1 MDTPYGEIPDRLARD
16 MRPPEQHEY
25 LQLSYGRR
33 RLLKGAAVLGA
44 AAVAGPVLWRQ
55 PVAAAAVGHGPQ
67 WIAFGADPASEMYVS
82 WSQSPGPGG
91 GSIAGPRAPQVRWGT
106 GSSDGSRQ
114 DASASRVPVPAVTGE
129 PAEQTVYSRT
139 LLTGLRPGT
148 TYRYSV
154 SNDGVRWS
162 PDATF
167 TTGRHDGAGFRFTAF
182 GDEATSMARAYPMA
196 QLVAAQRPAFHLV
209 AGDLAYATSNGIRL
223 PSLSGFAPSRW
234 NDYLKIVGPAAAQ
247 SIPWQAAVGAH
258 ETEPLGDKG
267 YAGFVTRFPQAYDL
281 GSGSPVV
288 WSFRYGSTVLVQLD
302 GNDVS
307 AQETVNAGY
316 TRGRQTR
323 WLAQQLASFRAS
335 PGVDFIVVL
344 CNCCCYSSNQTH
356 GSDGG
361 LREAWVPLFDRYQV
375 DLVISGHVHAYER
388 TNPMRAGQPTR
399 QAPSG
404 DTVNPVTDGTTYICV
419 GGGGNHLYTT
429 WYGSTDAGDPGSAEP
444 PKVWQWSGGEAA
456 TGGHGRSLQVTD
468 SARGFSAFRR
478 AAYCCLSVDITA
490 ATPAARASMKI
501 RALRPAQ
508 TLNAVTSIES
518 PLPMDTVT
526 LIRRPAPSSPP
537 RPPAPSSLP
546 WVLAAAGAAVAAG
559 AAAAHVI
566 RRRGS
571 AARYRADGTE
581 PAEGTAEGTDRGLTE
596 PRGDVPG
603 QGAGAAP
610 ACPRGFRL
618 VAPARTERRPCPEA
632 RSFNIR
638 QLTDVLRCNLQHHF

>member
-1 MDTPYGEIPDRLARD
+1 MDTPYGDIPDRLARA
-16 MRPPEQHEY
+16 MRPLEQHEY

-55 PVAAAAVGHGPQ
+55 TGAVTAPAVGPGPQ
-67 WIAFGADPASEMYVS
+67 WIAFGGDPASEMYVS
-82 WSQSPGPGG
+82 WSESPGR
-91 GSIAGPRAPQVRWGT
+91 GSFAGPRAPQVRWGT

-114 DASASRVPVPAVTGE
+114 GATAGTVPVPAVTGE
-129 PAEQTVYSRT
+129 PTEQTVYCRT
-139 LLTGLRPGT
+139 LLTGLLPGT

-154 SNDGVRWS
+154 SNDGARWS

-167 TTGRHDGAGFRFTAF
+167 TTGHHDGAGFRFTAF

-223 PSLSGFAPSRW
+223 PDLGGFVPSRW

-247 SIPWQAAVGAH
+247 SIPWQAVVGAH
-258 ETEPLGDKG
+258 ETEPLGDDG

-281 GSGSPVV
+281 ASGSPVV
-288 WSFRYGSTVLVQLD
+288 RSFRYGNTVFVQLD

-316 TRGRQTR
+316 TRGLQTK
-323 WLAQQLASFRAS
+323 WLARQLASFRAS

-399 QAPSG
+399 RAASG

-419 GGGGNHLYTT
+419 GGGGNRLYTT
-429 WYGSTDAGDPGSAEP
+429 WYGSTDAGDAGSAEP
-444 PKVWQWSGGEAA
+444 SKVWQWSGGEAA
-456 TGGHGRSLQVTD
+456 VGGHGRSLQVTD
-468 SARGFSAFRR
+468 PARGFSAFRR
-478 AAYCCLSVDITA
+478 AAYCCLSVDVTA
-490 ATPAARASMKI
+490 ATPAAPASMQI

-508 TLNAVTSIES
+508 TLAAVTSIAS
-518 PLPMDTVT
+518 PATMDTVT
-526 LIRRPAPSSPP
+526 LIRRPVPGSPI
-537 RPPAPSSLP
+537 RHPAPSPLP
-546 WVLAAAGAAVAAG
+546 WVLGGAGAAVVAGG
-559 AAAAHVI
+559 AAAYVI
-566 RRRGS
+566 RRRGP
-571 AARYRADGTE
+571 AGRDRADGT
-581 PAEGTAEGTDRGLTE
+581 
-596 PRGDVPG
+596 
-603 QGAGAAP
+603 
-610 ACPRGFRL
+610 
-618 VAPARTERRPCPEA
+618 
-632 RSFNIR
+632 S
-638 QLTDVLRCNLQHHF
+638 

>member
-1 MDTPYGEIPDRLARD
+1 MDTPYGDIPDRLAGD
-16 MRPPEQHEY
+16 MRPQEQHEY
-25 LQLSYGRR
+25 LRFSYGRR
-33 RLLKGAAVLGA
+33 RLLKGAAVLSA

-55 PVAAAAVGHGPQ
+55 PGAAAAAASGHGPR
-67 WIAFGADPASEMYVS
+67 WIAYGGDPASEMYVS
-82 WSQSPGPGG
+82 WSESPGAGG
-91 GSIAGPRAPQVRWGT
+91 APFRGPRAPQVRWGT
-106 GSSDGSRQ
+106 DSSEGSRQ

-129 PAEQTVYSRT
+129 PTEQTVYSRT
-139 LLTGLRPGT
+139 LLTGLLPGT

-167 TTGRHDGAGFRFTAF
+167 TTGQHAGAGFRFTAF

-209 AGDLAYATSNGIRL
+209 AGDLAYATTNGIWL
-223 PSLSGFAPSRW
+223 PDLSGFVPSRW
-234 NDYLKIVGPAAAQ
+234 NDYLRIVGPAAAQ
-247 SIPWQAAVGAH
+247 SIPWHAVVGAH
-258 ETEPLGDKG
+258 ETEPLGDDG

-281 GSGSPVV
+281 ESGSPVV
-288 WSFRYGSTVLVQLD
+288 RSFRYGNTAFVQLD

-316 TRGRQTR
+316 TRGLQTR
-323 WLAQQLASFRAS
+323 WLATQLASFRAG
-335 PGVDFIVVL
+335 PGIDFIVVL

-399 QAPSG
+399 QVASG

-419 GGGGNHLYTT
+419 GGGGNDLYTT
-429 WYGSTDAGDPGSAEP
+429 WYGSTNAGDAGSAEQ

-456 TGGHGRSLQVTD
+456 VGGHGHSLQVTD

-478 AAYCCLSVDITA
+478 AAYCCLSVDVAA
-490 ATPAARASMKI
+490 ATPTVPARLQI

-508 TLNAVTSIES
+508 TLAAVTSIAA
-518 PLPMDTVT
+518 PVTMDSVT
-526 LIRRPAPSSPP
+526 LIRRPAPSSPI
-537 RPPAPSSLP
+537 RGPAPSSLP
-546 WVLAAAGAAVAAG
+546 WMLGGAGAAVVAGG
-559 AAAAHVI
+559 AAAYVI
-566 RRRGS
+566 RRRVSG
-571 AARYRADGTE
+571 
-581 PAEGTAEGTDRGLTE
+581 
-596 PRGDVPG
+596 
-603 QGAGAAP
+603 
-610 ACPRGFRL
+610 
-618 VAPARTERRPCPEA
+618 
-632 RSFNIR
+632 
-638 QLTDVLRCNLQHHF
+638 